1 MRGKRIVLGVTGSI
15 AAYKSALL
23 VRLLVKAGAEV
34 KVIMTPSASDFVTPL
49 TLSVL
54 SKNPVLTAFTD
65 AESGQWNNHIDLGL
79 WADALVIAPATA
91 NTLAAMADGVC
102 DNLLLAVYLSARCP
116 VFISPA
122 MDLDMLKHP
131 GTQANIAKLRTYGN
145 HIIAPTDGELASGL
159 SGEGRMEEPENIF
172 SILDNFFH
180 ANLPLRGKRALVTAG
195 STYEAI
201 DPVRFFGNRSSGT
214 MGFALAESLA
224 NLGADVTLIS
234 GPTHLNVENRSIRLI
249 RIESASEMHAEC
261 MKYFPEMEFTI
272 MAAAVADYRP
282 ENPAGEKI
290 KKKNDSLSVSLVATA
305 DILKEMGAKKK
316 AGQTLIGFALETE
329 NETENAKSKLDKKN
343 LDYIILNS
351 LRDEGAG
358 FNSDTNRVTI
368 FGRNGT
374 ETVLS
379 LKSKTDI
386 AKEIINLLI
395 SSNPSQ

>member
-65 AESGQWNNHIDLGL
+65 AESGQWNNHVDLGL

-195 STYEAI
+195 PTYEAI
-201 DPVRFFGNRSSGT
+201 DPVRFIGNRSSGK

>member
-65 AESGQWNNHIDLGL
+65 AESGQWNNHVDLGL
-79 WADALVIAPATA
+79 WADVLVIAPATA

-195 STYEAI
+195 PTYEAI
-201 DPVRFFGNRSSGT
+201 DPVRFIGNRSSGK